1 MDRGY
6 LTCVLWA
13 IALGSALGGVA
24 RFLLSRAAQE
34 WTSFTFP
41 AGTLLVNVLGALI
54 AGFVIRYA
62 LETSAMSTE
71 WRAFLTTG
79 FCGGFTTFS
88 AFSYETATQIEDG
101 NYKRATF
108 YVLASVLL
116 SLAAIFAGFAGARGW
131 VSYVR
136 GR

>member
-1 MDRGY
+1 M
-6 LTCVLWA
+6 LWA
-13 IALGSALGGVA
+13 IALGSALGGTA

-41 AGTLLVNVLGALI
+41 TGTLLVNLLGALI

-62 LETSAMSTE
+62 LETSAMPAE
-71 WRAFLTTG
+71 MRAFLTTG

-88 AFSYETATQIEDG
+88 AFSYETAAQLEDG
-101 NYKRATF
+101 NYKRAAV
-108 YVLASVLL
+108 YVVVSVLGAL
-116 SLAAIFAGFAGARGW
+116 LAMYAGFAGARGW
-131 VSYVR
+131 VTFLR